1 MLKVL
6 DNPEDEGG
14 KPFTG
19 LAYELFTNGNLM
31 YYTNYMKGFIA
42 GRPSHPPEEE

>member
-1 MLKVL
+1 VL